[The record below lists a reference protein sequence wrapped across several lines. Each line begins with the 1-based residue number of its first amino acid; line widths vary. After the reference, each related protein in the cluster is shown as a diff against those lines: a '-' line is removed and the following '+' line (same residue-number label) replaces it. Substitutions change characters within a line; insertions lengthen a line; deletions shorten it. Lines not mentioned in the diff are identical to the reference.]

1 MTTFSEWKRLEMVRA
16 FVPQIVKI
24 DLEKISTWREYI
36 SAVYYADR
44 SKIHARVDK
53 LLEKLFEEDEYI
65 ALMAIMWTMDY
76 ASITH
81 EIAINHG
88 FDSFMSRL
96 SRVGPEARQIVA
108 GALLQRN

>member
-1 MTTFSEWKRLEMVRA
+1 MTFNEWKQLSMVREY
-16 FVPQIVKI
+16 VPQIVKI

-36 SAVYYADR
+36 SAVYHADR

-53 LLEKLFEEDEYI
+53 LLEKIFEEDEYI
-65 ALMAIMWTMDY
+65 ALMAITWTMDY

-81 EIAINHG
+81 EIAINYG
-88 FDSFMSRL
+88 FGSFMSRL
-96 SRVGPEARQIVA
+96 SRAGPEARQIVA